1 MGTQNVFIL
10 KQGINNNHIF
20 VVCSI
25 CFIRDVFLMNL
36 GIFGVGEFLT

>member
-1 MGTQNVFIL
+1 M
-10 KQGINNNHIF
+10 F